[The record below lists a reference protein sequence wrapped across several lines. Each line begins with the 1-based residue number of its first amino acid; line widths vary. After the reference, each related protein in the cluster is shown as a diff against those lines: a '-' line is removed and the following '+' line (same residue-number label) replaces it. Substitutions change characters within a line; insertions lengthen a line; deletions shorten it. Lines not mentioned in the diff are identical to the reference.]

1 MIHPK
6 NTMQDSVVIS
16 SLTVGYGDSK
26 PVISNLNLRLTRGS
40 YTVLAGPTGCGKSS
54 LVLALT
60 NILGTSV
67 PGYVNGEIIVNGQP
81 LNELTA
87 LERSA
92 LVACM
97 WQEPSRQLIGKTVF
111 NEVCLAREYRG
122 ESPAEV
128 DRRAEAAL
136 EMVGLSHLD
145 REQDPLTLSGGEQQ
159 RLALAA
165 VLTQEAPLLLLD
177 EATAALDSRA
187 AEQFRSALAVA
198 RQQRELTVLA
208 IDHRPQAHY
217 GLADR
222 LLLLNQDGELVS
234 DSTPE
239 AACET
244 LQQRASQLG
253 VRLPEHWQA
262 ADPQSQ
268 WQRYAPHRAG
278 EAVSTAPT
286 PAAGARSLVAGTA
299 TSTADSPDAPDAP
312 DSPGVPASLTVANL
326 AVAVQET
333 RSVLPWKARKS
344 RSETT
349 KQLLLPTSLHLVP
362 GDSLAVRGAN
372 GSGKSTLLQ
381 ALAGALPSRRFLF
394 SGSITPETPARIAA
408 GIGYL
413 EQGATQLF
421 LESSVEAEIARATTV
436 RRCGSIQELPPD
448 KQQHA
453 LELLRIAGLSEQLKQ
468 HPLRLSG
475 GQRQR
480 LQLLCTVIAKPWL
493 LLVDEPSSAQDRTG
507 AAQIAELLAW
517 RAEGRITVA
526 VTHDPELELPGNVT
540 SLVLEAAN
548 PTTSPAN
555 PTTSPANPTA
565 ATAASTAAPA
575 ASAVTPASQ
584 HPQAP
589 NQSPRVPLQERSKQF
604 LGRFVHSLTLLAILT
619 ALVSFAIRSPNL
631 QQLVATAIPLML
643 LGLGMGIQQ
652 LLRTIAISGVVGLV
666 IWCGTVTW
674 LKPANGSSERLVDWL
689 PVTTAQAQAA
699 LLPAAQ
705 FTVLT
710 LQFIVIMSYVQWAR
724 VADTLIWQFRVPYRV
739 IDVLGF
745 GDRYATLLR
754 QDMRRIRQRKQ
765 LLQRKPAGWF
775 SGGFSTIMAALS
787 SALRHSEDVAN
798 ALDARGFGSTR
809 TRTVRHHARV
819 RPHDYLLL
827 VAVVAGMVLLAGIR

>member
-16 SLTVGYGDSK
+16 NLTVGYGDSK
-26 PVISNLNLRLTRGS
+26 PVISNLNLSLRRGS

-67 PGYVNGEIIVNGQP
+67 PGYVNGEMIVNGQS

-111 NEVCLAREYRG
+111 NEVCLAQEYRG

-136 EMVGLSHLD
+136 NMVGLSHLD

-187 AEQFRSALAVA
+187 AEQFRSALALA

-244 LQQRASQLG
+244 LQERASQLG

-268 WQRYAPHRAG
+268 WQRYTPHHAG
-278 EAVSTAPT
+278 EAVSI
-286 PAAGARSLVAGTA
+286 AGASSSVAGA
-299 TSTADSPDAPDAP
+299 STSTTDSPYAP
-312 DSPGVPASLTVANL
+312 DSPAVPASLTVANF

-333 RSVLPWKARKS
+333 RSVLPWKARKT
-344 RSETT
+344 RSETP
-349 KQLLLPTSLHLVP
+349 KQLLLPTSLRLVP

-421 LESSVEAEIARATTV
+421 LESSVEAEIARAASV
-436 RRCGSIQELPPD
+436 RRCGSVEDLPAE

-453 LELLRIAGLSEQLKQ
+453 FELLRIAGLSEQLKQ

-480 LQLLCTVIAKPWL
+480 LQLLCTVIAEPWL

-507 AAQIAELLAW
+507 AKQIAELLAW
-517 RAEGRITVA
+517 RAADRITIA
-526 VTHDPELELPGNVT
+526 VTHDPELELPGRVT
-540 SLVLEAAN
+540 SLVLNAAV
-548 PTTSPAN
+548 
-555 PTTSPANPTA
+555 A
-565 ATAASTAAPA
+565 AAAPNTA
-575 ASAVTPASQ
+575 PAETQQPQTPKQ
-584 HPQAP
+584 R
-589 NQSPRVPLQERSKQF
+589 PRVPLQEHSKQF

-631 QQLVATAIPLML
+631 QQLVATAIPLLL
-643 LGLGMGIQQ
+643 LGFGMGITQ
-652 LLRTIAISGVVGLV
+652 LIRTVLVSGTVGAL
-666 IWCGTVTW
+666 IWCGTVMW
-674 LKPANGSSERLVDWL
+674 IKPTSGNTERLIDWL
-689 PVTTAQAQAA
+689 PLTTAQAQAA

-710 LQFIVIMSYVQWAR
+710 LQFIVIVSYVQWAR

-775 SGGFSTIMAALS
+775 SGGFSTIMAALA

>member
-1 MIHPK
+1 
-6 NTMQDSVVIS
+6 MQDSVVIS
-16 SLTVGYGDSK
+16 NLTVGYGDSK

-67 PGYVNGEIIVNGQP
+67 PGYVNGEMIVNGQS

-111 NEVCLAREYRG
+111 NEVCLAQEYRG
-122 ESPAEV
+122 ESPDEV

-244 LQQRASQLG
+244 LQERASYLG

-278 EAVSTAPT
+278 EAVSIAPA
-286 PAAGARSLVAGTA
+286 PVAGASTSVAGTSA
-299 TSTADSPDAPDAP
+299 STADSPDAPD
-312 DSPGVPASLTVANL
+312 SPAVPASLTVTNL

-333 RSVLPWKARKS
+333 RSVLSWKARKAQ
-344 RSETT
+344 SETP
-349 KQLLLPTSLHLVP
+349 KQLLLPTSLHLAP

-381 ALAGALPSRRFLF
+381 ALAGALPSRRFLL

-421 LESSVEAEIARATTV
+421 LESSVAAEIARAASV
-436 RRCGSIQELPPD
+436 RRCGSIAELPAE

-453 LELLRIAGLSEQLKQ
+453 LDLLRIAGLSEQLEQ

-480 LQLLCTVIAKPWL
+480 LQLICTVIAEPWL

-507 AAQIAELLAW
+507 AKQIAELLAW
-517 RAEGRITVA
+517 RAADRITIA
-526 VTHDPELELPGNVT
+526 VTHDPELELPGRVT
-540 SLVLEAAN
+540 SLVLDA
-548 PTTSPAN
+548 
-555 PTTSPANPTA
+555 
-565 ATAASTAAPA
+565 AASAASVTGSTATTAAAPA
-575 ASAVTPASQ
+575 KPATPAETQ
-584 HPQAP
+584 QPQTP
-589 NQSPRVPLQERSKQF
+589 KQRPRVPLQERSKQF

-619 ALVSFAIRSPNL
+619 ALISFAIRSPNL
-631 QQLVATAIPLML
+631 QQLLATAIPLLL
-643 LGLGMGIQQ
+643 LGFGMGITQ
-652 LLRTIAISGVVGLV
+652 LIRTVIVSGSVGAL
-666 IWCGTVTW
+666 IWCGTVMW
-674 LKPANGSSERLVDWL
+674 IKPTSGNTERLIDWL
-689 PVTTAQAQAA
+689 PLTTAQAQAA

-710 LQFIVIMSYVQWAR
+710 LQFIVIMSFVQWAR

-775 SGGFSTIMAALS
+775 SGGFSTIMAALA